1 MEHVKKTRFR
11 HGLITLVVTIMIMFV
26 MVVGFDAS
34 PHVPLILGCTFAGL
48 MAKYLGYRWEDIL
61 DGILQ
66 GIIPSLEAMLIL
78 ILIGILIAAWIG
90 AGTVPAMIY
99 YGLELISAKYFVVEK

>member
-48 MAKYLGYRWEDIL
+48 MAKYLGYR
-61 DGILQ
+61 
-66 GIIPSLEAMLIL
+66 
-78 ILIGILIAAWIG
+78 
-90 AGTVPAMIY
+90 
-99 YGLELISAKYFVVEK
+99 